1 MSTSNTTTSASS
13 DQSIPLPY
21 PNLLQQDR
29 RFILNQSNS
38 KHLHEKAF
46 KELIENIKQDEMG
59 PFLKTILEEDST
71 KIPSSLLN
79 KIPKDLLKEIEKI
92 NHEKLQTLEQKI
104 KDSIEN
110 LGETEISDS
119 LRSKASYLSQIGA
132 KKDDCI
138 KAFEDAL
145 EKQAGLGS
153 KIDLRLAL
161 IRVGFFYFD
170 HSLITQQFIKTKQLV
185 DSGGDWDRRNRLKVY
200 QAMYFMAI
208 RDFKAAT
215 PLLLDTISTF
225 TATELLSYEDFI
237 TLTIISSGLS
247 LERKEMKKKIIESPE
262 VVSIISERPHLH
274 SLVSSIYNT
283 EYDKFFI
290 ELAAVEQVYL
300 IPSRLLSIH
309 TRFYVREMRIKAY
322 NQLLESY
329 KSVSMKSMA
338 KAFGVTEEFI
348 DSELSRFISAGRL
361 NCSIDKV
368 NGIVETKRPD
378 SKNSMYISVVKNG
391 DSLLNSIQ
399 KLSRVIG

>member
-1 MSTSNTTTSASS
+1 
-13 DQSIPLPY
+13 
-21 PNLLQQDR
+21 
-29 RFILNQSNS
+29 
-38 KHLHEKAF
+38 
-46 KELIENIKQDEMG
+46 MG
-59 PFLKTILEEDST
+59 PFLKTILEEDQHQ
-71 KIPSSLLN
+71 IPSNLLS
-79 KIPKDLLKEIEKI
+79 KIPKTLLQELEQI
-92 NHEKLQTLEQKI
+92 NQEKLLSLEQKI

-132 KKDDCI
+132 KKEECI

-161 IRVGFFYFD
+161 IRVGFFYLD
-170 HSLITQQFIKTKQLV
+170 HSLITQEFVKTKQLV

-200 QAMYFMAI
+200 QAMYYMAI

-247 LERKEMKKKIIESPE
+247 LERKDMKKKIIESPE
-262 VVSIISERPHLH
+262 VVSIISERPHLD

-290 ELAAVEQVYL
+290 ELSEVEQIYL